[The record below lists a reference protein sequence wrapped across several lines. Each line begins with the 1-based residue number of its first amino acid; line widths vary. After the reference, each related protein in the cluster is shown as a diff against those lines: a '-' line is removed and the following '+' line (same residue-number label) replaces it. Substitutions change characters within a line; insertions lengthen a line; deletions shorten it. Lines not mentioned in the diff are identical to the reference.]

1 MTGRPDADPLPNALT
16 PAWPERAAWG
26 TAPSLRA
33 WQSAA
38 MRQYFA
44 EQPRDF
50 LAVATPG
57 AGKTTFALSVAAEL
71 LGRRQV
77 DRVTVVAPT
86 EHLKLQWA
94 EAAARAGIP
103 IDPTYAA
110 GKGRT
115 STDFV
120 GIAVTYAGVAVNP
133 LAMRIRTERFKTL
146 VILDEVHHAG
156 DALSWG
162 EGIREAFEPASRR
175 LALTGTPFR
184 SDVNPIP
191 FVTYA
196 PGADG
201 VPRSVADFT
210 YGYAH
215 ALADHVVRPVLFL
228 AYSGEMQWRTRAGD
242 EIAARL
248 GEPLTKD
255 LTAQALRTA
264 LDPGGSWIPS
274 VLAAADKRLSEVR
287 RHVPDAGGLVI
298 ATDQDSARAY
308 AKVLKQISGEP
319 ATVVLSDEKLASKRI
334 SEFTD
339 SDRRWMVAVRMV
351 SEGVDVPRLAVGV
364 YATTTSTPLFFAQ
377 AVGRFVRAR
386 NRGETAS
393 VFLPSVPSLLG
404 FASELEVER
413 DHVLGRRITD
423 EADIFA
429 AENDLLAQANAG
441 EGASDELNASWE
453 ALGSEARFDRV
464 LYDGGEF
471 GHSGEVHVGSEEE
484 MDFLGIPGLLEPHQ
498 VRELLQTRQSE
509 RARKQKAA
517 APDRAGDSV
526 AEVSTHEHLATLR
539 RELNGLVAAWHHRT
553 GQAHGITHA
562 ALRQECG
569 GPAAAVATADQL
581 HARIDRLR
589 EWAARKTS

>member
-1 MTGRPDADPLPNALT
+1 MTGRPEAAPLTPALP

-33 WQSAA
+33 WQTAA
-38 MRQYFA
+38 MQQYFA
-44 EQPRDF
+44 SAPRDY

-71 LGRRQV
+71 LGRRLV
-77 DRVTVVAPT
+77 DRITIVAPT

-110 GKGRT
+110 GKGKT
-115 STDFV
+115 SQDYV

-133 LAMRIRTERFKTL
+133 LAMRIRTENFKTL

-162 EGIREAFEPASRR
+162 EGVREAFEPAARR

-196 PGADG
+196 PGDDG
-201 VPRSVADFT
+201 IPRSVADFT

-215 ALADHVVRPVLFL
+215 ALADHVVRPVLFM
-228 AYSGEMQWRTRAGD
+228 AYSGEMTWRTRAGD

-264 LDPGGSWIPS
+264 LDPNGSWIPS
-274 VLAAADKRLSEVR
+274 VLAAADSRLTEVR

-308 AKVLKQISGEP
+308 AKTLRQITGEA
-319 ATVVLSDEKLASKRI
+319 ATVVLSDEKAASKKI
-334 SEFTD
+334 TEFTD

-386 NRGETAS
+386 TRGETAS

-404 FASELEVER
+404 FASEMEVER
-413 DHVLGRRITD
+413 DHVLGRKVTD
-423 EADIFA
+423 EDDIFA
-429 AENDLLAQANAG
+429 AEQDLLNEANAG
-441 EGASDELNASWE
+441 EVASAELEMNFE

-464 LYDGGEF
+464 LFDGGEF
-471 GHSGEVHVGSEEE
+471 GHAGEVHVGSEEE
-484 MDFLGIPGLLEPHQ
+484 MDFLGIPGLLEPGQ
-498 VRELLQTRQSE
+498 MRELLQQRQSD
-509 RARKQKAA
+509 RAKKQKAA
-517 APDRAGDSV
+517 SSPEPDTV
-526 AEVSTHEHLATLR
+526 AEVSTHEQLAILR
-539 RELNGLVAAWHHRT
+539 RELNGLVAAWYHRT

-562 ALRQECG
+562 ALRKECG
-569 GPAAAVATADQL
+569 GPAAAVATSEQL
-581 HARIDRLR
+581 HERIDRLR